1 MLREEVHMVGDN
13 HHVANIEFRIHTTR
27 SIRNEESLDAQF
39 VHHTLRE
46 SNLLHAVA
54 LIVVEA
60 TLHSHD
66 ILATELT
73 EDELSGMTFNCRYRE
88 VRNFRIWEFV
98 GISYLGS

>member
-1 MLREEVHMVGDN
+1 MLREEVYMVGDN
-13 HHVANIEFRIHTTR
+13 HHVANIEFRVHTTR

-39 VHHTLRE
+39 VHHTFRE
-46 SNLLHAVA
+46 CNLFHVVA

-66 ILATELT
+66 ILATEAA
-73 EDELSGMTFNCRYRE
+73 EDELSAVALYGRYRE

>member
-1 MLREEVHMVGDN
+1 MLREEVYVVGDN

-27 SIRNEESLDAQF
+27 SIRNEESLDTQF

-46 SNLLHAVA
+46 CHLLHVIS
-54 LIVVEA
+54 LIIVEA

-73 EDELSGMTFNCRYRE
+73 KDELSGMTFDCRYRK

-98 GISYLGS
+98 GISDL

>member
-1 MLREEVHMVGDN
+1 MLREEVYVVGDN
-13 HHVANIEFRIHTTR
+13 HHVANIEFRVHTTR
-27 SIRNEESLDAQF
+27 SIRNEESLYAQF

-46 SNLLHAVA
+46 CNLLHVIS

-73 EDELSGMTFNCRYRE
+73 EDELSGMTFDCRYRE

-98 GISYLGS
+98 GISDL